1 MNDKMKPTDEQQAA
15 IDVFATGDHLIL
27 EAGAGTGKTSTLKL
41 LAEVTTDRG
50 IYVAYN
56 RSIADEAASKFPRN
70 VQCRTAHSLAYRA
83 VGHEFKDRLGG
94 GFQPWWKVTKA
105 LGFDSPLHAGDRVL
119 STITLARLTMEM
131 VSNFC
136 NSADAQLRLGHR
148 PFVDGLVTTGDDGEP
163 VDFHPL
169 LAEYLLPHA
178 QRAWENL
185 QDPSNVES
193 PVKFSHDHYLKMWQL
208 ASPRID
214 AEFILFDEAQDANP
228 VIADIVHNQTENTQV
243 VAVGDRAQ
251 AIYGWRGAVD
261 FMENGLPGAER
272 RFLSQSW
279 RFGQA
284 VADNAN
290 LWLEQLDTP
299 LRLTGNPGITSAI
312 NDFIERPRA
321 VLCRS
326 NAGALQALLNAQAID
341 QKAHLVGGATD
352 IGKFCDAVVE
362 LQTKGKTFH
371 RDLIAFE
378 SWNEVVEYVKE
389 SKASAGDLGTWV
401 NILEKHG
408 VETVRHAVKTMTPED
423 LAEVTIST
431 AHKAKGR
438 EWDTVRISDDF
449 APPVDKETGEP
460 KPLSSADIMLRYVA
474 VTRAK
479 LELEPGVL
487 KLGAPTIDRSAEFDA
502 VFGEGGDI

>member
-1 MNDKMKPTDEQQAA
+1 MSKLKPTAEQQAA
-15 IDVFATGDHLIL
+15 IDVFATGEPLIL

-56 RSIADEAASKFPRN
+56 KAIAEEAASKFPRN
-70 VQCRTAHSLAYRA
+70 VSCRTAHSLAYRA
-83 VGHEFKDRLGG
+83 IGHEYKDRLGG
-94 GFQPWWKVTKA
+94 GFQPWWKVSKA
-105 LGFDSPLHAGDRVL
+105 LGFDGPLHAGNRVL
-119 STITLARLTMEM
+119 STTTLARLTMEM

-136 NSADAQLRLGHR
+136 NSADLQLGLRHR
-148 PFVDGLVTTGDDGEP
+148 PFVDGLVVGEGHEQQ
-163 VDFHPL
+163 DFHPL

-178 QRAWENL
+178 LTAWELL
-185 QDPSNVES
+185 QDPQDVES

-208 ASPRID
+208 AQPTIQAD
-214 AEFILFDEAQDANP
+214 FILFDEAQDANP
-228 VIADIVHNQTENTQV
+228 VIADIVRNQTDHTQV

-272 RFLSQSW
+272 RYLSQSW

-284 VADNAN
+284 IADNAN

-299 LRLTGNPGITSAI
+299 LRLSGTADVDSRI

-321 VLCRS
+321 ILCRS
-326 NAGALQALLNAQAID
+326 NAGALQALLNAQAVD

-378 SWNEVVEYVKE
+378 SWSEVVEYVKE
-389 SKASAGDLGTWV
+389 SKQSAGDLGTWV

-408 VETVRHAVKTMTPED
+408 VEVVRHAINTMTPED

-449 APPVDKETGEP
+449 APPVDKVTGDP

-487 KLGAPTIDRSAEFDA
+487 KLGAPVIDRTAEFDA
-502 VFGEGGDI
+502 VFGEGGDY